1 MNSDTI
7 IFRLGERGLLV
18 TMIKKSASATVF
30 LKRAQ
35 DCVKLQAVVSVYII
49 NTFIER
55 SSRLN
60 RVKYRAKEW

>member
-7 IFRLGERGLLV
+7 IFWARRKGIV
-18 TMIKKSASATVF
+18 SDNDKKSASATVF

-49 NTFIER
+49 NTFIGH